1 MLKRADMNIPGSKNH
16 QIYEGYVI
24 NTQKRRTIY
33 NKQKRKKVKIQWQI
47 EDAVR
52 DVVETHPERA
62 STLFHYKTS
71 TIPPLSLLL
80 SLSLSLLRFPSPT
93 FFFRPSSIV
102 HRRQSIHV
110 QPSTTLHTQSLN
122 HAHSITMYLH
132 PAAHQDLENPL
143 GLPIY
148 ECWFCPTNWIG
159 FSGLLYHLE
168 EGRCVK
174 RDRIRTLAFET
185 PEYGFYGNK
194 LTDENPFFCFQCR
207 TQFPQ
212 VSHLYHHVEQNPSC
226 SYLLNPSECL
236 GALRDFY
243 IEYYECPGSD
253 YVSY

>member
-1 MLKRADMNIPGSKNH
+1 MAN
-16 QIYEGYVI
+16 
-24 NTQKRRTIY
+24 RRC
-33 NKQKRKKVKIQWQI
+33 V
-47 EDAVR
+47 
-52 DVVETHPERA
+52 
-62 STLFHYKTS
+62 
-71 TIPPLSLLL
+71 
-80 SLSLSLLRFPSPT
+80 
-93 FFFRPSSIV
+93 
-102 HRRQSIHV
+102 
-110 QPSTTLHTQSLN
+110 
-122 HAHSITMYLH
+122 TMYLH
-132 PAAHQDLENPL
+132 PAARQDLENPL

-194 LTDENPFFCFQCR
+194 LTDQNPFFCFQCR

-243 IEYYECPGSD
+243 VEYYECPGSD